1 MPGELQ
7 GFHCLQ
13 APTPHRTAP
22 SHPAAHLTPPLTS
35 PPLCPRPHSCGA
47 VVRLVLPPTKTL
59 ALVEF
64 LEAAEARAAF
74 KTLAYRKFHHVPLY
88 VEWAPADIF
97 ALPPPAE
104 PLRAAQVGKPA

>member
-1 MPGELQ
+1 
-7 GFHCLQ
+7 
-13 APTPHRTAP
+13 
-22 SHPAAHLTPPLTS
+22 
-35 PPLCPRPHSCGA
+35 
-47 VVRLVLPPTKTL
+47 VLPPTKTL

-88 VEWAPADIF
+88 VEWAPSDIF

-104 PLRAAQVGKPA
+104 PLRAAQVRRPSAAVVVCYACCYLVLCLPSEGPLVWR